1 MRIQTRHADSGIA
14 LIIVLLVIVVLG
26 LLAAGFAYSM
36 KVETKL
42 ARNAN
47 HDAELEWLGRS
58 GIELARYVLAQEGTG
73 PWGQYDSLMH
83 KWAGGPGDSN
93 SVASAIPLENYQLG
107 SGSFSVKIVDLD
119 RKLNINVAA
128 TDENILKHAL
138 SLIGVEG
145 AERDG
150 IAGAIMDW
158 CDRDDSTHV
167 GGAESNDYETNPN
180 PGYPPYTCKNGPID
194 DLTELLLI
202 KGVTPAMYWGS
213 GGGHAPLPRRRIS
226 GNQSP
231 FEEVTYAVG
240 MVDIFTPLSSRQINI
255 NTASASTLQ
264 IFPGIDENIAAMIM
278 GPQGRAGMDGAEGT
292 VDDTPFRSPGDL
304 ARVLGPNAAMLQQFM
319 QYFTVRSLI
328 FEVRV
333 QAKIDN
339 VQREYVALLRRSNPR
354 DIQVLNMYWR

>member
-1 MRIQTRHADSGIA
+1 MKIKLQHSNSGIA

-58 GIELARYVLAQEGTG
+58 GIELARYILAQEGTG

-93 SVASAIPLENYQLG
+93 SVASSIPMENYQLG
-107 SGSFSVKIVDLD
+107 NGSFSVKIVDYD
-119 RKLNINVAA
+119 RKLNINVA
-128 TDENILKHAL
+128 DENILKHAL
-138 SLIGVEG
+138 SLVGVEG
-145 AERDG
+145 AERDS
-150 IAGAIMDW
+150 IVASILDW
-158 CDRDDSTHV
+158 RDPDDSTRV
-167 GGAESNDYETNPN
+167 GGAESDDYQTNPN
-180 PGYPPYTCKNGPID
+180 PGFPPYNAKNGPID
-194 DLTELLLI
+194 DLTELLLV

-213 GGGHAPLPRRRIS
+213 GGGHAPIPRRRLS
-226 GNQSP
+226 ASQSP

-240 MVDIFTPLSSRQINI
+240 LVDIFTPLSSRQINI
-255 NTASASTLQ
+255 NTASASVLQ
-264 IFPGIDENIAAMIM
+264 IFPGIDENIAGMIM
-278 GPQGRAGMDGAEGT
+278 GAQGRAGIDGVEGT
-292 VDDTPFRSPGDL
+292 IDDTPFRSPGDL
-304 ARVLGPNAAMLQQFM
+304 ARVLGPNAGMIQQFM

-328 FEVRV
+328 FEVKV
-333 QAKIDN
+333 EAKIDN
-339 VQREYVALLRRSNPR
+339 IRREYVALLRRSNPR